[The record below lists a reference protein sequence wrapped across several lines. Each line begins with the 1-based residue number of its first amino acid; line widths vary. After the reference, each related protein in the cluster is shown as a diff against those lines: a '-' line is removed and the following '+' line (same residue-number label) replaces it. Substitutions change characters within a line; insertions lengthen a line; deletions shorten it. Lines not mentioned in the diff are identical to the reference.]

1 MSGEGSDESGGKRD
15 WVPNAARAWSRYALR
30 RSCQACSE
38 SAGRATG
45 TSTMGRIQD
54 EWRGLQVRLGGLWAW
69 CRTPVGERWLS
80 MAMCGT
86 AAAAVTH
93 ATLLLLSPLIY
104 DGELWR
110 RIVNRPVLMV
120 TSAAILAAIL
130 IGRSGRHRWAGFLG
144 SRYFWSYPPLSL
156 AVFVGMV
163 AYSGLAL
170 LPPMSTHAVIPATW
184 LLLTPLIAAVFV
196 GAQAIWPRLVT
207 SSDPAAQSTPST
219 PGSAAGRD
227 AARIDESLDA
237 LLRWISTDTP
247 VTTSADDR
255 FEMTTVARRIANRLA
270 NAQGKPPSIAIL
282 GRRGSGK
289 STIRNLVQHEMRA
302 VPRFL
307 HITISLWPF
316 ESAEAAVRGVLRA
329 MIDEVGRHVNVLP
342 LRGIAD
348 EYASVVAASA
358 PRLRE
363 FVSAANQAT
372 PEGAID
378 RLRGI
383 LDAIQLHCVLWIDD
397 LERFAGEDTLSPA
410 NAGIREVERLGPIRA
425 LLHLLDHQDHISVI
439 LCDASLHSRFD
450 VDKIAQYIERPPD
463 LNPELVWRVIERLRS
478 ACRGGYPRPFIDAA
492 TKGER
497 DRITVPDSEIGRWV
511 WLHDAF
517 DTDTIG
523 WAIGRICRT
532 PRTLKSGLRAAAEA
546 WNALCGE
553 VDLDDVIVASL
564 LRAARPDVFLLLA
577 THTDHFRSPNRSD
590 LLADAHGKAPPPHDA
605 DVAMDAFLERE
616 ETASERRAVEIVV
629 KFLFPAFRGGLVT
642 GSDQTWMRPQG
653 FAGPFATD
661 YLQRYLTLVP
671 IVAAESDQ
679 LLLSAIR
686 QWRNGKPSDLIA
698 SMLNPDVSARVARFV
713 HQFTPSDC
721 CRLLVDVV
729 AALLIQRMDGESR
742 NALPSQLIH
751 VGGMLL
757 AARQGAWVDES
768 ELVSA
773 LQSAIDR
780 AMGDDLS
787 LALAVIRVFA
797 WEQSGPGRSLLSDA
811 SRTEL
816 SRRWCDCMVRAFV
829 EPGTGNIVKALQG
842 CVGSALYLA
851 CLPFGVARES
861 KMLKP
866 LWPGLSSAILSAI
879 SLGGAPI
886 LRQVLPFVTWDEDM
900 ETQPPLLYSVKVDM
914 KDWLGGGGGGVQ
926 VDGGSI
932 ERLFDVLRFIEVVRE
947 VDLTGLQDGRD
958 SVRARALQRWA
969 RSTQTEPRGLEPERD
984 GSPAPS

>member
-1 MSGEGSDESGGKRD
+1 
-15 WVPNAARAWSRYALR
+15 
-30 RSCQACSE
+30 
-38 SAGRATG
+38 
-45 TSTMGRIQD
+45 MGRIQA

-110 RIVNRPVLMV
+110 RVVDRPVLIV
-120 TSAAILAAIL
+120 TSVAILATIL
-130 IGRSGRHRWAGFLG
+130 IGRSGRQRWAGFLG

-170 LPPMSTHAVIPATW
+170 LPPMTTHAEIPATW
-184 LLLTPLIAAVFV
+184 LLLAPLIAAVVV
-196 GAQAIWPRLVT
+196 GAQATWPRLVT
-207 SSDPAAQSTPST
+207 PSDPAAQSTPST
-219 PGSAAGRD
+219 PSSAAGRD
-227 AARIDESLDA
+227 AVRIDESIEA
-237 LLRWISTDTP
+237 LLRWISSDTP

-270 NAQGKPPSIAIL
+270 NAQSKPPSIAIL

-316 ESAEAAVRGVLRA
+316 ESAEAAVRGILRA
-329 MIDEVGRHVNVLP
+329 LIDEVGRHVNVLP
-342 LRGIAD
+342 LRGIASD
-348 EYASVVAASA
+348 YATVVAASA

-363 FVSAANQAT
+363 IVSAANHAT
-372 PEGAID
+372 PEGAIH

-410 NAGIREVERLGPIRA
+410 EADIREVERLGPIRA

-463 LNPELVWRVIERLRS
+463 LNLELVWRVIERFRS

-497 DRITVPDSEIGRWV
+497 DRITVPDSEIERWV

-517 DTDTIG
+517 DTGTIG
-523 WAIGRICRT
+523 WAISRICRT
-532 PRTLKSGLRAAAEA
+532 PRALKSGLRGAAEA
-546 WNALCGE
+546 WKVLCGE
-553 VDLDDVIVASL
+553 VDLDDVIIASL

-577 THTDHFRSPNRSD
+577 THTDHFRSPNRPD
-590 LLADAHGKAPPPHDA
+590 LLAEAHGKKPPPHDA
-605 DVAMDAFLERE
+605 DVAMDALLARE
-616 ETASERRAVEIVV
+616 VTASERRAVEIIV
-629 KFLFPAFRGGLVT
+629 KFLFPASLGGLVT

-653 FAGPFATD
+653 FAGPFATN
-661 YLQRYLTLVP
+661 YLQRYLTLAP

-686 QWRNGKPSDLIA
+686 QWRNGEPSDLIA
-698 SMLNPDVSARVARFV
+698 CMLNPDVSARVARFV

-729 AALLIQRMDGESR
+729 FGLLGQRLGGKNRDERPPQM
-742 NALPSQLIH
+742 IH
-751 VGGMLL
+751 IGGMLL
-757 AARQGAWVDES
+757 ASRRGARIDES

-773 LQSAIDR
+773 VRSAVCRSAGED
-780 AMGDDLS
+780 
-787 LALAVIRVFA
+787 LALALALIFVFA
-797 WEQSGPGRSLLSDA
+797 WEQSGPGWLLLTEE

-816 SRRWCDCMVRAFV
+816 GHHWCDCMVRAFV
-829 EPGTGNIVKALQG
+829 EPGTGDLVEALQG
-842 CVGSALYLA
+842 CKGDSLYLA
-851 CLPFGVARES
+851 CFPFGVARGS
-861 KMLKP
+861 RSLKP
-866 LWPGLSSAILSAI
+866 EWPGLADAILSAI
-879 SLGGAPI
+879 TLGGAPT
-886 LRQVLPFVTWDEDM
+886 LRQVLPLVTWDEASG
-900 ETQPPLLYSVKVDM
+900 TQPPQPFGLEVDLA
-914 KDWLGGGGGGVQ
+914 DWTGGGGGGVQ
-926 VDGGSI
+926 VDVGSI
-932 ERLFDVLRFIEVVRE
+932 RRLFDLPRFTEVVCA
-947 VDLTGLQDGRD
+947 VDLTGLEDGRD

-969 RSTQTEPRGLEPERD
+969 RSAQTEPGGLEPERD